1 MLEHPFLGLEK
12 RLHTM
17 SDRCANPSCSV
28 SLHPDEG
35 KLFCAEI
42 EISNATEVH
51 QRKTAYVWLCD
62 GCARRMKPES
72 EVAGEIIRVLIAQSS
87 DTATAVAPTV
97 N

>member
-1 MLEHPFLGLEK
+1 
-12 RLHTM
+12 M
-17 SDRCANPSCSV
+17 SNTCGNPSCTASR
-28 SLHPDEG
+28 HPDNG

-42 EISNATEVH
+42 EISGATEIP

-62 GCARRMKPES
+62 GCARQMKPES

-87 DTATAVAPTV
+87 DPATAVAPMV

>member
-1 MLEHPFLGLEK
+1 
-12 RLHTM
+12 M

-28 SLHPDEG
+28 SRHPDKG

-42 EISNATEVH
+42 EISSATEVH
-51 QRKTAYVWLCD
+51 QRKTACFWLCD

-72 EVAGEIIRVLIAQSS
+72 EVAGEIIRVLIAQTSGA
-87 DTATAVAPTV
+87 ATAVAPTV